1 MLFGCPVDWFFAP
14 LAGIL
19 HLKVANFTFLLYV
32 LTVRPAAPEGNSCLC
47 SSRFGIAV
55 SCLQCG
61 PECVRRGCAARV
73 LLQCCE
79 GRCKANG
86 LLLSWINCIL
96 SKQASPPITRGMGSE
111 HIRSNRAWRMRPS
124 GLEDA
129 LRYLICY
136 LPQSPP
142 GLNPP
147 TLAGVCLAQS
157 VTDTGRGFGLT
168 WQLTGP
174 HFLTDASFW
183 NTTQKTV
190 KEYNCIKLYGQRTG
204 MDMIAKILESRKQ
217 MDHRFI
223 QMEKVKTQAGSKGNL
238 GWLKKTR

>member
-47 SSRFGIAV
+47 SSCFGIAV

-111 HIRSNRAWRMRPS
+111 HIRSNRAWRMRPQWFRRCIKIPDLLLTAKPTWS
-124 GLEDA
+124 EPPNSCRCLPGPVSYWHWEGLWLNMGVDRPPLSYWCFLLKYHSEDGKRIQLHKA
-129 LRYLICY
+129 LWTENRNGHDSKNFRI
-136 LPQSPP
+136 
-142 GLNPP
+142 
-147 TLAGVCLAQS
+147 
-157 VTDTGRGFGLT
+157 
-168 WQLTGP
+168 
-174 HFLTDASFW
+174 
-183 NTTQKTV
+183 QKTD
-190 KEYNCIKLYGQRTG
+190 GP
-204 MDMIAKILESRKQ
+204 
-217 MDHRFI
+217 
-223 QMEKVKTQAGSKGNL
+223 
-238 GWLKKTR
+238 

>member
-19 HLKVANFTFLLYV
+19 RLKVANFTFLLYV

-136 LPQSPP
+136 WPQSPP
-142 GLNPP
+142 GLNSCRCLPGPGRCLPGPVSYWHWEGLWLNMAVDRPP
-147 TLAGVCLAQS
+147 LSYWCFLLKYHSEDGK
-157 VTDTGRGFGLT
+157 RI
-168 WQLTGP
+168 QLHKALWTENRNG
-174 HFLTDASFW
+174 HDSKNFRI
-183 NTTQKTV
+183 QKTD
-190 KEYNCIKLYGQRTG
+190 GP
-204 MDMIAKILESRKQ
+204 
-217 MDHRFI
+217 
-223 QMEKVKTQAGSKGNL
+223 
-238 GWLKKTR
+238 